1 MYVIE
6 LGMMIKTTTNK
17 TLFQQTCIIRSIQK
31 IASNAF
37 IHEYESSDMGRI
49 AQPGQFVQIRIADA
63 FTPFL
68 PRPMSILSADKS
80 KGSVSVL
87 FKLFGEA
94 TDILSQKKVGDSV
107 GLFGPLGNTF
117 QINKY
122 KNLILVAGGVGLP
135 PLFYLINTLN
145 LAQKNIHLFSGCA
158 DKSQVL
164 LNDEL
169 SNLNIDLSTTT
180 DDGSYGIKGLV
191 TEPFK
196 NHLSLVTD
204 KQDTCIIACGPIP
217 MLAAVQRLSLEYNI
231 PARLSVE
238 TIMACGIGICQGCVM
253 PKTGN
258 DGKQCGYHLVCVDG
272 PVFSENEVIIEND

>member
-1 MYVIE
+1 MYVVEI
-6 LGMMIKTTTNK
+6 GIMTNAITNK
-17 TLFQQTCIIRSIQK
+17 TLFQQTCTIRSIK
-31 IASNAF
+31 KVASNTF

-49 AQPGQFVQIRIADA
+49 AQPGQFVQIRTTDA
-63 FTPFL
+63 FTPLL
-68 PRPMSILSADKS
+68 PRPMSILSADNS

-94 TDILSQKKVGDSV
+94 TVLLSQKKVGDSV
-107 GLFGPLGNTF
+107 GLLGPLGNTF

-122 KNLILVAGGVGLP
+122 NNLIMVVGGVGLP
-135 PLFYLINTLN
+135 PLFYLINSLDLSKTN
-145 LAQKNIHLFSGCA
+145 VHLFSGYA

-169 SNLNIDLSTTT
+169 SDLNIDLSTTT

-191 TEPFK
+191 TEPFE

-204 KQDTCIIACGPIP
+204 KQNTCIIACGPIL
-217 MLAAVQRLSLEYNI
+217 MLATVQRLSLEYNI
-231 PARLSVE
+231 PAQLSVE
-238 TIMACGIGICQGCVM
+238 TVMACGIGICQGCIM

-272 PVFSENEVIIEND
+272 PVFSEKEVIIGND